1 MRKFKLSFLILRI
14 KFNQNMNHFL
24 FFKIKALKHGVAGML
39 FLLIGTS
46 VFAQQVGIFQTY
58 AIVNRGGGNEYRAGG
73 FNADGAQT
81 YQSWDMGSFFPN
93 QTLVLNGGEIKTW
106 KNSGGD
112 VQGAEIYF
120 RVYPFGTNANLASFT
135 LIDLPFN
142 QNLPNSGDQKWART
156 AHNVNLLSGRS
167 TGLWV
172 LEVYWRIRSNV
183 GDRFDTRLG
192 QNFQAL
198 FTVRAPEAAGSISG
212 PSSACAGASNLQLS
226 TAAVAGATSYQWTLP
241 SGYSI
246 VAGAGT
252 NSITVNLSANASS
265 GNISVAGVN
274 SAGTG
279 TSSSR
284 NFTVNPRPAAPQI
297 SSNTGSFNFCVGSSV
312 TLSSNYATGN
322 SWSNGQN
329 TQSIVLNVSSIVS
342 VTHTDANGCVSQ
354 PSGIEVSERDL
365 PAAPTINASG
375 STTLCSGGTVT
386 LTSSYPSGNTWNTG
400 AQTASIQ
407 VSAAGTYSVVH
418 TDANGCSSAPS
429 NSVQV
434 SVNPGVSPCSFAQL
448 NASKQYNPTV
458 FNDGNASFCSPVTL
472 LVPQTITV
480 TSGNAGNHWSFIRYT
495 NQNGQN
501 ITLVYR
507 GGSSQAHPAGTTQI
521 NLGQRWNFFGAY
533 LNYNGALPP
542 NQPATGLQAN
552 QPFTTSALRLT
563 VNGSNRFGTTE
574 GRVNFVNQ
582 TPGCNFARIAPQTES
597 DLGFPTLSDKSR
609 LIVYPNPSTDDFRIE
624 SNSGSGMMNVE
635 VWDTYGR
642 LVESLEINETGQMNF
657 GSSYK
662 PGVYILRYTGENF
675 SEISRILKK

>member
-1 MRKFKLSFLILRI
+1 MRNFYSKTMGPILRG
-14 KFNQNMNHFL
+14 M
-24 FFKIKALKHGVAGML
+24 AGML
-39 FLLIGTS
+39 LLLFSTS

-73 FNADGAQT
+73 FNADGSAT
-81 YQSWDMGSFFPN
+81 YQGWNMGSFFPN

-112 VQGAEIYF
+112 VQGAEIYY
-120 RVYPFGTNANLASFT
+120 RIYPFGTDANLASFT

-142 QNLPNSGDQKWART
+142 ENLPNSGDQKWART
-156 AHNVNLLSGRS
+156 AHNVPLLSGRS
-167 TGLWV
+167 AGLWV

-198 FTVRAPEAAGSISG
+198 FTVRAPAAAGSISG
-212 PSSACAGASNLQLS
+212 PSSACAGASNLQFS
-226 TAAVAGATSYQWTLP
+226 TPAVEGATSYQWTLP

-265 GNISVAGVN
+265 GSVSVAGVN

-297 SSNTGSFNFCVGSSV
+297 SSNTGLFNFCVGSSV

-365 PAAPTINASG
+365 PAAPIINASG

-458 FNDGNASFCSPVTL
+458 FNDGNVSFCSPVTL
-472 LVPQTITV
+472 LVPQTISV

-542 NQPATGLQAN
+542 NQPTTGLQAN

-563 VNGSNRFGTTE
+563 VNGSHRFGTTE
-574 GRVNFVNQ
+574 GRANFVNQ
-582 TPGCNFARIAPQTES
+582 TQGCSSTQMAGRSEANRLLPS
-597 DLGFPTLSDKSR
+597 DLQGNSLKVF
-609 LIVYPNPSTDDFRIE
+609 PNPARSSVNVVVSLQENASVNYSLIDV
-624 SNSGSGMMNVE
+624 SGKVIRNGNWKLATGVNTIALDVM
-635 VWDTYGR
+635 
-642 LVESLEINETGQMNF
+642 SLRG
-657 GSSYK
+657 
-662 PGVYILRYTGENF
+662 GVYILKVEDGK
-675 SEISRILKK
+675 SVQSQKIIVSRR